1 MSDAQPTDKLD
12 AQRIT
17 SDITATLFRLPPR
30 DFHAAFAMAQAL
42 AALLLIAVACYVVEG
57 YGIFGTNQ
65 PVNWGNDITTYIFWI
80 GIAVAGTLVSAI
92 LFLFRQR
99 WRTAVNRS
107 TEAMTVIA
115 IQIAGL
121 FPLIHTG
128 RPWVDFWLLPYPN
141 ARHLWPNLKSAIV
154 WDVFAL
160 TAYALTSMI
169 FWYFGLIPDFATIR
183 DRAKHPLHRAV
194 YSVLALGWRGGAGDW
209 VHYERAYAQFA
220 WIATPLVLGM
230 HSTIAILAAV
240 GKVPGWHTT
249 IFAPYFVAGAIY
261 GGLGM
266 ALVFLIPMRSLLG
279 LTRYITID
287 HLDKLAKIMLGCG
300 LLVCY
305 VYISEFFAAWYSN
318 SPYERGQYLYR
329 MHGDYAWAFWTMMTC
344 NMGIIQLLWFRAVR
358 RSLFGLMLIGI
369 AVNVGM
375 WFERFV
381 IISLSLMHD
390 HMPSAW
396 DNAYAFTAFDWMIL
410 AGSFGVFITLL
421 LAFSRI
427 IPMVSIAELKADLL
441 KPGHAPGPG
450 SQGHAPATVP
460 AGEGHG
466 HV

>member
-1 MSDAQPTDKLD
+1 MNPEAPKTELTAKQLTD
-12 AQRIT
+12 
-17 SDITATLFRLPPR
+17 DITAPLFKLPTKEW
-30 DFHAAFAMAQAL
+30 HAAFGAAQAM
-42 AALLLIAVACYVVEG
+42 AALLFLAIACYVVEG

-99 WRTAVNRS
+99 WRTAINRS

-141 ARHLWPNLKSAIV
+141 DRHLWPNLKSAIV
-154 WDVFAL
+154 WDVFSL
-160 TAYALTSMI
+160 TGYALTSMI
-169 FWYFGLIPDFATIR
+169 FWYFGLIPDFATVR
-183 DRAKHPLHRAV
+183 DRAKHPFQRAV
-194 YSVLALGWRGGAGDW
+194 YSVLALGWRGNAVDW
-209 VHYERAYAQFA
+209 HHYERAYAQFA

-230 HSTIAILAAV
+230 HSTIAVLAAV

-249 IFAPYFVAGAIY
+249 IFAPYFVSGAIY

-266 ALVFLIPMRSLLG
+266 ALLFLIPMRSLLK
-279 LTRYITID
+279 LERYITID
-287 HLDKLAKIMLGCG
+287 HLDKLAKVMLGCG

-305 VYISEFFAAWYSN
+305 VYISEFYAAWFSN

-329 MHGDYAWAFWTMMTC
+329 MHGDYAWTFWTMLTC
-344 NMGIIQLLWFRAVR
+344 NMGIIQLLWFKAVR
-358 RSLFGLMLIGI
+358 RSLLGLMLVGL

-381 IISLSLMHD
+381 IIALSLMHD

-396 DNAYAFTAFDWMIL
+396 DNAYRFTGFDWMIL
-410 AGSFGVFITLL
+410 VGSFGMFLTLL

-427 IPMVSIAELKADLL
+427 IPMVSIAELKTELL
-441 KPGHAPGPG
+441 RPAPDAGGKAGGH
-450 SQGHAPATVP
+450 HD
-460 AGEGHG
+460 
-466 HV
+466 